1 MGNRSAS
8 LAGCVDYVSPMRSTR
23 WFVLVAALALV
34 GAGCGDDG
42 DSGGS
47 VTLQRCTDL
56 VVEAFNGL
64 DIGDV
69 QVSDGLDEGERSALS
84 DQLADFENDNPA
96 TRSDGECDNL
106 FSDATAE
113 EQQSFVSDIQERI
126 DPERIELLDE
136 L

>member
-1 MGNRSAS
+1 
-8 LAGCVDYVSPMRSTR
+8 MRSTR
-23 WFVLVAALALV
+23 WLVLVAALVLV

-42 DSGGS
+42 DSGGP

-84 DQLADFENDNPA
+84 DQLADFENDNPE
-96 TRSDGECDNL
+96 TRSDGECDNV
-106 FSDATAE
+106 FSDASAE
-113 EQQSFVSDIQERI
+113 EQQSFVSDIQDRI